1 MKRIIFSLAL
11 ILFPVILSAQGK
23 IVVSGTVRDTKGE
36 PVVGAMIMVEGN
48 TATGTVSDL
57 EGNYTISVTPSDSK
71 PKLVFSC
78 LSYQTVTIDI
88 DGRTKIDIVLPD
100 DAEQLEEVVVIGY
113 GSMRKSDLTGSV
125 TSVKI
130 DDMESA
136 QSSSLDQLLQGNAA
150 GVNIINNS
158 ASPDAGV
165 TVQIRGASSFS
176 STDPLYVV
184 DGVIMNTGTSM
195 SLLTAHSGAD
205 NSGSDEETNGLM
217 GINPQDIASIEVLKD
232 ASATAIYGSQGAN
245 GVVLITTKKANTDQP
260 RIRVSL
266 GLDVLTP
273 YKKMDI
279 MSYEDY
285 VNYLL
290 AMESQTL
297 SPLMSSDAATRL
309 TTITSGRIIPID
321 WQNYVMRNTVSE
333 RFYLSVSGKPKK
345 TNYLFSV
352 GVNDARG
359 IIRNTGFQNYTAR
372 LNLDRELGRSIKVG
386 AKLSASF
393 LRSQLTQ
400 GASFGTLTTATS
412 LMRSMV
418 SSAPYT
424 YKKITDDEGDYIDI
438 DTDDKTYMAGPDR
451 WLTGFTNN
459 KTEYRINPSVY
470 FNATIIK
477 GLTFN
482 TQFGADYRVTEQA
495 KFKSALL
502 SWDASG
508 ATAAI
513 GTVERLNWNWDSLLN
528 YDRKFRNRHSINA
541 TLGMSMSYD
550 GLSAQT
556 TEGINIDEWK
566 AQEHSLNSAAYSWF
580 TFDETKST
588 MMSWFV
594 RGIYNYRD
602 RYIVTATWRIDGSS
616 RFAGKNK
623 WANFPSFAAAWRINQ
638 EPWFKVKTISM
649 LKLRVGWGQVGKQAA
664 QPYATTVNY
673 TTGYFPSHEADA
685 QKILVTMT
693 KNFPNKDLK
702 WETTEQTNIGIDL
715 GLWQGRL
722 TFTAEAYYK
731 KTKDLLQQP
740 TIAGSAGLQSPFV
753 NMGSIENKG
762 LEFTVDAVPLKIND
776 FEWTIGGN
784 LSLNKNKILSIN
796 PAGTSSGN
804 IWLSPGNRRYV
815 EYFDGDIIGSGD
827 VLKSTLNIFVQG
839 QPMSQFYGLLCDGLV
854 QEGETGV
861 PYGDGNTY
869 RGPGAVNY
877 VDLNEDGIIDDSDRT
892 IIGDPNPDFT
902 YGFNTSFS
910 WKRLRFTANFIGSY
924 GNDIYNINRM
934 MDTNTSNVNRNVQRS
949 VVTSAWTPENTN
961 TWYPALG
968 AMSGADVK
976 LPSSRYVEDGSFLR
990 LSNVSL
996 SYTFVFQKKD
1006 KALFLRNMTIGASAG
1021 NLWVWT
1027 KYSGWDPNVN
1037 SYGNIKKRGA
1047 DMGSYPGARSFKFDL
1062 KFTF

>member
-1 MKRIIFSLAL
+1 MKRILLSLAL
-11 ILFPVILSAQGK
+11 ILLSVVLTAQEK
-23 IVVSGTVRDTKGE
+23 ITVSGTVRDSKGE
-36 PVVGAMIMVEGN
+36 PVVGAMIMLEGN
-48 TATGTVSDL
+48 SAAGAVSDL
-57 EGNYTISVTPSDSK
+57 EGNYTISVTSPGSK
-71 PKLVFSC
+71 PRLVFSC
-78 LSYQTVTIDI
+78 LSYQTITVDI
-88 DGRTKIDIVLPD
+88 DGRSRIDVVLAD

-150 GVNIINNS
+150 GVNIVSNS

-176 STDPLYVV
+176 STGPLYVV
-184 DGVIMNTGTSM
+184 DGVIMNTGSSM

-205 NSGSDEETNGLM
+205 NSGSNEETNGLM

-245 GVVLITTKKANTDQP
+245 GVILITTKKATTDQP
-260 RIRVSL
+260 RIHVSM
-266 GLDVLTP
+266 GVDVLTP
-273 YKKMDI
+273 YKRLDV

-290 AMESQTL
+290 MMERQTL
-297 SPLMSSDAATRL
+297 SPLLSSDAAGRL

-333 RFYLSVSGKPKK
+333 RFYLSVAGKPKK

-359 IIRNTGFQNYTAR
+359 IVRNTGFQNYTAR
-372 LNLDRELGRSIKVG
+372 LNLDRELGRSIKAG
-386 AKLSASF
+386 IKISASF

-400 GASFGTLTTATS
+400 GASFGTMTTATS

-424 YKKITDDEGDYIDI
+424 YKKTTDDEGDDIDI
-438 DTDDKTYMAGPDR
+438 DTDDMTYHAGPDR
-451 WLTGFTNN
+451 WLTGFSNN
-459 KTEYRINPSVY
+459 KTEYRINPSIY

-502 SWDASG
+502 SWDAAG

-513 GTVERLNWNWDSLLN
+513 GTVERLNWNWDSQLN
-528 YDRKFRNRHSINA
+528 YDRKFRNKHSINA

-550 GLSAQT
+550 GSEAQT

-566 AQEHSLNSAAYSWF
+566 AQEYSINSAAYSWF

-588 MMSWFV
+588 MMSLFV

-602 RYIVTATWRIDGSS
+602 RYVATATWRLDASS

-623 WANFPSFAAAWRINQ
+623 RANFPSFAVAWRVNQ
-638 EPWFKVKTISM
+638 EPWFKAKTISM
-649 LKLRVGWGQVGKQAA
+649 LKLRVGWGQVGKQAT
-664 QPYATTVNY
+664 QPYATSVNY
-673 TTGYFPSHEADA
+673 ITGYYPSHEADA
-685 QKILVTMT
+685 QRILVTLT
-693 KNFPNKDLK
+693 KNFANKDLK
-702 WETTEQTNIGIDL
+702 WETTEQTNIGLDL

-722 TFTAEAYYK
+722 SLTAEAYYK

-740 TIAGSAGLQSPFV
+740 TIAGSAGLQNPLV
-753 NMGSIENKG
+753 NMGAIENKG

-776 FEWTIGGN
+776 FEWAFGGN
-784 LSLNKNKILSIN
+784 LSFNKNKILSIN
-796 PAGTSSGN
+796 PAGTSSGY
-804 IWLSPGNRRYV
+804 IWLSPGNRQYV
-815 EYFDGDIIGSGD
+815 EFFDGDIIGSGD

-861 PYGDGNTY
+861 PYGDGDTY

-877 VDLNEDGIIDDSDRT
+877 VDLDGDGIISDSDRT

-902 YGFNTSFS
+902 YGFNTSFT
-910 WKRLRFTANFIGSY
+910 WKRLRFAANFNGSF
-924 GNDIYNINRM
+924 GNDLYNINRM
-934 MDTNTSNVNRNVQRS
+934 MDTNTSNINRNVQRS
-949 VVTSAWTPENTN
+949 VVTEAWTPENTN

-968 AMSGADVK
+968 AMSGVDVK

-996 SYTFVFQKKD
+996 SYAFVFPQKD
-1006 KALFLRNMTIGASAG
+1006 RTIFLRVMTLAASVG
-1021 NLWVWT
+1021 NVWVWT

-1037 SYGNIKKRGA
+1037 SYGTIKRRGA

-1062 KFTF
+1062 KFIF

>member
-11 ILFPVILSAQGK
+11 ILLSTGIFAQEK
-23 IVVSGTVRDTKGE
+23 ITVSGTVRDSKGE
-36 PVVGAMIMVEGN
+36 AVIGAMIMLEGN
-48 TATGTVSDL
+48 TAAGAVADL
-57 EGNYTISVTPSDSK
+57 EGRYTITIPSQASRAR
-71 PKLVFSC
+71 LVVSC
-78 LSYQTVTIDI
+78 MSYQTVTVDI
-88 DGRTKIDIVLPD
+88 DGRKLIDIVLPED
-100 DAEQLEEVVVIGY
+100 SEQLEEVVVIGY

-125 TSVKI
+125 ASVRI
-130 DDMESA
+130 DEMESG
-136 QSSSLDQLLQGNAA
+136 QSSSLDQLMQGNAA
-150 GVNIINNS
+150 GVNIVSNS

-165 TVQIRGASSFS
+165 SVQIRGASSFS

-184 DGVIMNTGTSM
+184 DGVIINTGTSM

-217 GINPQDIASIEVLKD
+217 GINPQDIASIEILKD

-260 RIRVSL
+260 RIRASL
-266 GLDVLTP
+266 GIDVLTP
-273 YKKMDI
+273 YKKMDV

-297 SPLMSSDAATRL
+297 SAQLSSDAATRL
-309 TTITSGRIIPID
+309 TTITSGRIIPTD
-321 WQNYVMRNTVSE
+321 WQDYVMRNTVSE
-333 RFYLSVSGKPKK
+333 RFYVSVSGKPKR
-345 TNYLFSV
+345 TNYLFSL
-352 GVNDARG
+352 GANDSRG
-359 IIRNTGFQNYTAR
+359 IIKNTGFQNYTAR
-372 LNLDRELGRSIKVG
+372 LNLDRELSRSIKLG

-400 GASFGTLTTATS
+400 GASFGTMTAATS

-418 SSAPYT
+418 SFAPYT
-424 YKKITDDEGDYIDI
+424 YKKMTDDEGDYIDI
-438 DTDDKTYMAGPDR
+438 DTDDKTYLAGPDR
-451 WLTGFTNN
+451 WLTGFSNN
-459 KTEYRINPSVY
+459 KTEYRINPSIY

-477 GLTFN
+477 GLSFN

-528 YDRKFRNRHSINA
+528 YERKFRNRHSINA

-550 GLSAQT
+550 GLAAQT

-566 AQEHSLNSAAYSWF
+566 AQEQSINSAAYSWF

-602 RYIVTATWRIDGSS
+602 RYIFTGTWRIDGSS

-638 EPWFKVKTISM
+638 EPWFKVPAVSM
-649 LKLRVGWGQVGKQAA
+649 LKLRAGWGQVGKQAA
-664 QPYATTVNY
+664 QPYATSVNY
-673 TTGYFPSHEADA
+673 MTGYYPSHESDA
-685 QKILVTMT
+685 QKTLVTLT
-693 KNFPNKDLK
+693 KNFANKDLK
-702 WETTEQTNIGIDL
+702 WETTEQTNVGLDL
-715 GLWQGRL
+715 GLWEGR
-722 TFTAEAYYK
+722 FTLSAEAYYK

-753 NMGSIENKG
+753 NMGAIENKG
-762 LEFTVDAVPLKIND
+762 LEFTLDAVPLKIND
-776 FEWTIGGN
+776 FEWSIGGN
-784 LSLNKNKILSIN
+784 ISFNKNKILSIN
-796 PAGTSSGN
+796 PEGTSSGY
-804 IWLSPGNRRYV
+804 IWLSPGNRQYV

-854 QEGETGV
+854 KEGETGV

-869 RGPGAVNY
+869 RGSGAVNY
-877 VDLNEDGIIDDSDRT
+877 VDLNQDGVIDDSDRT

-902 YGFNTSFS
+902 YGFNTTFS
-910 WKRLRFTANFIGSY
+910 WKRLRFTANFIGSQ

-949 VVTSAWTPENTN
+949 VVSSAWTPENTQ

-976 LPSSRYVEDGSFLR
+976 LPSSRYVEDGSYLR
-990 LSNVSL
+990 LSNLSL
-996 SYTFVFQKKD
+996 SYTFVFKKKD
-1006 KALFLRNMTIGASAG
+1006 RALFLRNMTLGASAG